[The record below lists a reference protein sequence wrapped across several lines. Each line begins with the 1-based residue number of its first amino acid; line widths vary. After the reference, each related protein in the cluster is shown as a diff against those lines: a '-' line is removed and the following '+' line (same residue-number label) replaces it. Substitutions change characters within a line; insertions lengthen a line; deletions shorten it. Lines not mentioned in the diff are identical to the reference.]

1 MPGRRKSSKSTR
13 GKSRKSARR
22 GGGWITPETK
32 EECVATCNNKF
43 NTPSQ
48 GGLLATLNTMNPFA
62 SSPSKQPEE
71 KSYLDQATEKLQSVT
86 SAGVEP
92 PKPSVEPPKQGGRRS
107 RRRQYRRIKSRI
119 RKRR

>member
-22 GGGWITPETK
+22 GGFWPLTSETK

-43 NTPSQ
+43 DAKTEPSSQ
-48 GGLLATLNTMNPFA
+48 GSMYDTFKSIIPFA
-62 SSPSKQPEE
+62 SSPPTPSP
-71 KSYLDQATEKLQSVT
+71 SVEPPKP
-86 SAGVEP
+86 SVEP

-107 RRRQYRRIKSRI
+107 RRRRYRRIKSRI